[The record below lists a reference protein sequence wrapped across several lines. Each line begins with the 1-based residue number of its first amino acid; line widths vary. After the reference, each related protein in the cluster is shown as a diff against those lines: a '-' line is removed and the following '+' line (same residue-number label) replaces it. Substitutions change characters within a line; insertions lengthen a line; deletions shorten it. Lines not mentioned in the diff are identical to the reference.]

1 MKYYL
6 GISLG
11 YNASACIFSNSGE
24 LLYAASEERFTGEKN
39 CKKFPFN
46 TIKNGLKELGITGDE
61 ITYCAYSHYQTY
73 YPYDILRHT
82 FNIDDSISDRPKR
95 NIAIDTFGEKALIS
109 IFLGTMNIRCP
120 IERINHHLSHAMS
133 SFYFYPVNKDMT
145 NYYIV
150 ADGFGDG
157 DSISIFC
164 DYKGWNKI
172 MSLPMC
178 KSLGLLYQ
186 FTTGALGYAE
196 HKHEGKITGLAAFGK
211 PVYYD
216 AYDKLFTSFETLE
229 NDKEIDCKSPII
241 DFSIFQ
247 QMKLLTYGFVQ
258 DILLDSKDHFET
270 SKDIAASLQN
280 YVEDKIIEF
289 IKPYLSKECN
299 VYLSGGLFANVKINQ
314 RIHEKIDTVKN
325 IYVAPP
331 MGDEGTCV
339 GSVVYKLY
347 PNVIKDCTNTSVRK
361 GTFDCRSYE
370 DVLSILR
377 EYPRFIVTEK
387 FNTISECTKNIALDL
402 TQKKIICVF
411 DGRMEFGPRALI
423 GRSIIYNCKDKSSN
437 DWLNKQL
444 GRTEFMPFAPFCKSE
459 YCDDLF
465 YNCEGKKNSMRHM
478 TVTVDCKDEFVNNY
492 PAACHIDNTARP
504 QIVFKDEYPLAWKI
518 LDEYE
523 KMTGEKVL
531 INTSFNLHNYPIIE
545 NIETAISSW
554 FNSNTDSLYITCSDG
569 YVCIS
574 RLK

>member
-1 MKYYL
+1 MNYYL

-11 YNASACIFSNSGE
+11 YNASACIFSDAGE

-46 TIKNGLKELGITGDE
+46 SIRNGLKQLNIKGENIVGCT
-61 ITYCAYSHYQTY
+61 YSHYQNY

-82 FNIDDSISDRPKR
+82 FHIDDSIPERPT
-95 NIAIDTFGEKALIS
+95 IDTMIDSVNEIDLIR
-109 IFLGTMNIRCP
+109 IFLSTMNINCS
-120 IERINHHLSHAMS
+120 IERVNHHLAHAMS
-133 SFYFYPVNKDMT
+133 SYYFYPVNKDFT

-164 DYKGWNKI
+164 DYNCWNKI
-172 MSLPMC
+172 MSWPMC

-186 FTTGALGYAE
+186 FTTGALGYTE
-196 HKHEGKITGLAAFGK
+196 HKHEGKITGLAAFGS
-211 PVYYD
+211 PIYYKE
-216 AYDKLFTSFETLE
+216 YDELFTSFETLE
-229 NDKEIDCKSPII
+229 NTDCNSPII

-247 QMKLLTYGFVQ
+247 QMKTMTYQFVQ
-258 DILLDSKDHFET
+258 NILDKSKDHFET

-289 IKPYLSKECN
+289 IRPYLLKECN

-314 RIHEKIDTVKN
+314 RIHENITTIKN

-339 GSVVYKLY
+339 GSVVSKFY
-347 PNVIKDCTNTSVRK
+347 PNVIKDCSNMSVRK
-361 GTFDCRSYE
+361 GTFDCRSYD
-370 DVLSILR
+370 DVLCILR
-377 EYPRFIVTEK
+377 DYPRSVFIEK

-402 TQKKIICVF
+402 AQKKIVCVF
-411 DGRMEFGPRALI
+411 DGPMEFGPRALI
-423 GRSIIYNCKDKSSN
+423 GRSIIYNCKDKSAN

-465 YNCEGKKNSMRHM
+465 YNTEGKKNSMRHM
-478 TVTVDCKDEFVNNY
+478 TVTVDCKDEFINNY

-504 QIVFKDEYPLAWKI
+504 QIVFKNELPFAWKI

-545 NIETAISSW
+545 SVETAIGSW
-554 FNSNTDSLYITCSDG
+554 FTSNTDCLYITCSDG

-574 RLK
+574 RSK